1 MKPVFSRVQLWW
13 RLSRSQRVIVGERSF
28 SIPPGVLDPVLFRSG
43 AWFAEYV
50 YAHVCQRTE
59 PTRLLDLGTGS
70 GVVGVL
76 AQSAGAAVVGID
88 IDPRAVA
95 AARQNGLKD
104 VRAGDLFDPVPN
116 ERFDLICWNPPYFP
130 ARKQRPWSA
139 DRRLRTALY
148 GGDDLAIIRRFAD
161 QVGQYLTPEGA
172 AWLLWTD
179 RAPPI
184 EPLVGTGWTR
194 ITEATVHA
202 GDGQGGERLSVWEWS
217 NRSIETS

>member
-1 MKPVFSRVQLWW
+1 VTPVFSRVQLWW
-13 RLSRSQRVIVGERSF
+13 RLSRSQQVTVGGRSF
-28 SIPPGVLDPVLFRSG
+28 AIPPGVLDPVLFRSG

-50 YAHVCQRTE
+50 SAHLSKRTD
-59 PTRLLDLGTGS
+59 PTRLLDIGTGS

-76 AQSAGAAVVGID
+76 AQSAGAAVVGTD

-130 ARKQRPWSA
+130 TRRQRPWSA

-148 GGDDLAIIRRFAD
+148 GGDDLAIIQRFAD
-161 QVGQYLTPEGA
+161 QAGQYLATGGA

-184 EPLVGTGWTR
+184 EPIVGAGWTR
-194 ITEATVHA
+194 IAEATVHA
-202 GDGQGGERLSVWEWS
+202 DDAEGGERLSVWECS